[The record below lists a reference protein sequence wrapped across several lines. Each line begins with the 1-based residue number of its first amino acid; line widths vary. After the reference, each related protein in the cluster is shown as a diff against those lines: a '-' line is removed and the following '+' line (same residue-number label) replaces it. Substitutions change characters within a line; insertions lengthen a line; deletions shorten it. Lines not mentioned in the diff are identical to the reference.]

1 MANAYVGPS
10 IISRIFSSTPLLVT
24 RMTTSLSKLR
34 DEGRNGD
41 RGTLRVQGVESIS
54 DLTSNYRFFLTVTN
68 LLAIKQRTKLI
79 IVSTV
84 RTFNK

>member
-1 MANAYVGPS
+1 MVNAYVGPS

-41 RGTLRVQGVESIS
+41 RGTLHVQGVESIS
-54 DLTSNYRFFLTVTN
+54 DLTSNYRTE
-68 LLAIKQRTKLI
+68 KL
-79 IVSTV
+79 
-84 RTFNK
+84 

>member
-10 IISRIFSSTPLLVT
+10 IISRIVSTPLLVT

-41 RGTLRVQGVESIS
+41 RGALHVQGVESIYV
-54 DLTSNYRFFLTVTN
+54 LTSNYL
-68 LLAIKQRTKLI
+68 Q
-79 IVSTV
+79 
-84 RTFNK
+84 

>member
-10 IISRIFSSTPLLVT
+10 IISRFFSTPLLVT

-41 RGTLRVQGVESIS
+41 RGTLHVQSVESIS
-54 DLTSNYRFFLTVTN
+54 DLTSNYRFFLTFTN

>member
-1 MANAYVGPS
+1 MVNAYVGPS

-24 RMTTSLSKLR
+24 RMTLSKLR

-54 DLTSNYRFFLTVTN
+54 DLTSNYRFFLTFTN
-68 LLAIKQRTKLI
+68 LLAIKQRTNLI